1 MKQGTRLLK
10 KIMVV
15 PALEILEEELI
26 VTLKV
31 VQVSFDNFLLY
42 IYLIQL
48 HNDYLLHT
56 VNCQW
61 SSWSS
66 SSSCTK
72 SCGGGTLRETRHK
85 TVKEN
90 HGGTCSGAIERR
102 TDCNTQSCPSIF
114 LRPIYYI

>member
-72 SCGGGTLRETRHK
+72 SCGGGTLLETRHI

-90 HGGTCSGAIERR
+90 HGGTCSGNFGRR
-102 TDCNTQSCPSIF
+102 TDCNTQSCPSKF
-114 LRPIYYI
+114 

>member
-1 MKQGTRLLK
+1 
-10 KIMVV
+10 MVV
-15 PALEILEEELI
+15 PALEILEGELI

-66 SSSCTK
+66 PFSCSK
-72 SCGGGTLRETRHK
+72 SCGGGTQHETRHK

-90 HGGTCSGAIERR
+90 NGGTCSGDFGRR
-102 TDCNTQSCPSIF
+102 TDCNTQSCPSKF
-114 LRPIYYI
+114 